1 MKSSIKFRIPL
12 LIASFV
18 ILFSGVWAGL
28 MRMNWQL
35 GLFKPSI
42 LISHGYLMVP
52 GFLGTLIGLERAV
65 ALQKKW
71 GYLGPLASAIGTIL
85 IINQHDSQ
93 IGFLLILIGSAVM
106 TLMFFVIL
114 RTHFVNYMITMA
126 LGGISLLVGNLLWG
140 FGLSIYQFV
149 IWWMGFLILT
159 IAGER
164 LELGRLM
171 KLNRAVKNAFS
182 IIIIIFLMGA
192 ITSLFN
198 ISAGQKI
205 ASSAMILLAVWLF
218 QNDIARKTIRQD
230 GLPKFIAICLLSG
243 YVWLFIGGVLG
254 LTNVV
259 LFAGPVYDAYLHS
272 VFLGFVMSM
281 IFAHAPIIL
290 PAIIN
295 TAEVIFKPIL
305 YLPLALLH
313 LSLVIRILGDIILD
327 NHQIRQWGG
336 MLNAIAILIYFGFT
350 IFYRLQSFKTKKN
363 LNI

>member
-1 MKSSIKFRIPL
+1 MYRIPL
-12 LIASFV
+12 LLASFI

-28 MRMNWQL
+28 MRMNWHI

-42 LISHGYLMVP
+42 LISHGFLMIP

-71 GYLGPLASAIGTIL
+71 AYLGPLASAIGSIL

-93 IGFLLILIGSAVM
+93 AGYLLILLGSAIM

-114 RTHFVNYMITMA
+114 KTHFINYTITMA
-126 LGGISLLVGNLLWG
+126 LGGISLLVGNILWG
-140 FGLSIYQFV
+140 FGFSIYQFV
-149 IWWMGFLILT
+149 TWWMGFLILT

-171 KLNRAVKNAFS
+171 KMNNNVKRLFVAT
-182 IIIIIFLMGA
+182 ITIFLMGA
-192 ITSLFN
+192 IISLIN
-198 ISAGQKI
+198 ISLGQKI
-205 ASSAMILLAVWLF
+205 ASTGLIFLAIWLF
-218 QNDIARKTIRQD
+218 RNDITRKTIRQD

-243 YVWLFIGGVLG
+243 FVWLLIGGLIG

-259 LFAGPVYDAYLHS
+259 LFAGPIYDAYLHS
-272 VFLGFVMSM
+272 IFLGFVMSM

-295 TAEVIFKPIL
+295 STEVIFKRIL
-305 YLPLALLH
+305 YLPLVLLH
-313 LSLVIRILGDIILD
+313 LSLIIRILGDSILD

-336 MLNAIAILIYFGFT
+336 MLNAITILLYFGIT
-350 IFYRLQSFKTKKN
+350 IFYRLQSFKNKV
-363 LNI
+363 

>member
-1 MKSSIKFRIPL
+1 MKSTTRFRIPL
-12 LIASFV
+12 LLASFV

-28 MRMNWQL
+28 MRMNWQI

-42 LISHGYLMVP
+42 LISHGYLMIP

-71 GYLGPLASAIGTIL
+71 GYLGPLSSAIGAIL
-85 IINQHDSQ
+85 IINQHDNQ
-93 IGFLLILIGSAVM
+93 IGFLLILIGSAIM

-114 RTHFVNYMITMA
+114 KIHFINYTITMA

-140 FGLSIYQFV
+140 FGLSIYQF
-149 IWWMGFLILT
+149 ITWWMGFLILS

-171 KLNRAVKNAFS
+171 KLNKNVKRLFV
-182 IIIIIFLMGA
+182 ITITIFFLGA
-192 ITSLFN
+192 IVSLIN
-198 ISAGQKI
+198 ISIGQKI
-205 ASSAMILLAVWLF
+205 ASSGMILLAIWLF

-230 GLPKFIAICLLSG
+230 GLPKFIAISLLSG
-243 YVWLFIGGVLG
+243 YVWLFIGGLIG

-272 VFLGFVMSM
+272 IFLGFVMSM

-290 PAIIN
+290 PSIIN
-295 TAEVIFKPIL
+295 TSEIIFKPIL
-305 YLPLALLH
+305 YLPLVLLH
-313 LSLVIRILGDIILD
+313 LSLVVRILGDIILD
-327 NHQIRQWGG
+327 NQQIRQWGG
-336 MLNAIAILIYFGFT
+336 MLNAITIFLYFGIT
-350 IFYRLQSFKTKKN
+350 IAYRLKSFKTKK
-363 LNI
+363 I